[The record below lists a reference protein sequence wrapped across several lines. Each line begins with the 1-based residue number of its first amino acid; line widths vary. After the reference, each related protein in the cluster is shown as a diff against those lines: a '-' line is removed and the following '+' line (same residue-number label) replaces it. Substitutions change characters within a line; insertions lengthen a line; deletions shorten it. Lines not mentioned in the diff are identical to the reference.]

1 MGQELD
7 MAETKCLTIKSEL
20 SYMMDVCQKGQME
33 VKERKGT
40 PTVEQIA
47 SLFKSPSSKSSVEY
61 YNCKF
66 KFTPANKTPNCNSL
80 RRLHNIEQK
89 AEENSNPSTLSP
101 KSTQLSPRKNID
113 DDDNGDD
120 TAKCEILK
128 EETQK
133 GLLNVTITPR
143 SRLNKMLSLKRCV
156 NQANRVSPCEQVNN
170 KYESSSSSYPECVHE
185 YQSMLSIESSVEGF
199 VSRMDKDHLCIT
211 PNCMQED
218 TGEAELNLDTSND
231 TKTKQTVK
239 CKYAPGN
246 DANSTCK
253 MNEAATRIRK
263 RKGKLR
269 SSDSKSTVMTK
280 DTGRKEARRRKN
292 KGHVVT
298 RQQSV
303 LLKHTKKSNDVV
315 EIFHN
320 TTLKSSNSRVSSK
333 YSKLGRGTKYTK
345 KQKLAETA
353 DQKTKKK
360 SYSEHVVREHQFH
373 DKKNEQNRCREMLNH
388 KSSPSVTTDSVQKQ
402 YNSNDSPTQC
412 KAHQREQTVYG
423 EFNDSMFTP
432 NYEMPTLASKLKRS
446 SRSYFGRFNSRNI
459 PFVVSTSVTP
469 SHNLGLNI
477 QQVLNVM
484 KTRQP
489 IMDDITPL
497 LIRKVS
503 RSMRPVSTLLE
514 QINMQYDRSIFDLK
528 SQTTGQLNN
537 KESPNIK
544 QDRRL
549 SMLELQHVA
558 KAQSVQTAESDI
570 AKTIPGSDSARFYKE
585 KDDFYE
591 ECKMKQQPTVVAN
604 RNSTSDN
611 IGDHKMH
618 VADPHHSKEIRDVLI
633 NLHDQFEE
641 MNTRYETLQSEMER
655 SDDAAL
661 SKQLSSLEKEL
672 QVKEEEIN
680 AIVGLYKEVMSL
692 KQQMKTLHKKS
703 SLGCVATG
711 STIGMQKSPFPL
723 SLISGKSQLTNTA
736 QILGRRRASNVY
748 GGTRELPVSM
758 QLTALLRQIQTFH
771 KQLVS

>member
-1 MGQELD
+1 
-7 MAETKCLTIKSEL
+7 
-20 SYMMDVCQKGQME
+20 
-33 VKERKGT
+33 
-40 PTVEQIA
+40 
-47 SLFKSPSSKSSVEY
+47 
-61 YNCKF
+61 
-66 KFTPANKTPNCNSL
+66 
-80 RRLHNIEQK
+80 
-89 AEENSNPSTLSP
+89 
-101 KSTQLSPRKNID
+101 
-113 DDDNGDD
+113 
-120 TAKCEILK
+120 
-128 EETQK
+128 
-133 GLLNVTITPR
+133 
-143 SRLNKMLSLKRCV
+143 
-156 NQANRVSPCEQVNN
+156 
-170 KYESSSSSYPECVHE
+170 
-185 YQSMLSIESSVEGF
+185 MLSIESSVEGF

-292 KGHVVT
+292 KGKIVPASRGEKHLKDEKYLKDNEAAIMNIIIC
-298 RQQSV
+298 RQM
-303 LLKHTKKSNDVV
+303 
-315 EIFHN
+315 
-320 TTLKSSNSRVSSK
+320 
-333 YSKLGRGTKYTK
+333 
-345 KQKLAETA
+345 
-353 DQKTKKK
+353 
-360 SYSEHVVREHQFH
+360 
-373 DKKNEQNRCREMLNH
+373 CRLD
-388 KSSPSVTTDSVQKQ
+388 SVTTDSVQKQ

-604 RNSTSDN
+604 RNSTSVHARNQQRNSRISLLSKEDN